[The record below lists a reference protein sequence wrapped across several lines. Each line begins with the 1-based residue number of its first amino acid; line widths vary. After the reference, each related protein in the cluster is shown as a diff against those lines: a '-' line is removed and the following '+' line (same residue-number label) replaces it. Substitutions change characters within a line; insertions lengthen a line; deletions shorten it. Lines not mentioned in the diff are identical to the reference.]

1 MSSSHPKP
9 LQTAKDL
16 TSGDALLK
24 FCLCEAARCGR
35 TLASLGMTSMAIE
48 RREATNTK
56 MAKRKRTTT
65 RLIVAASET
74 DPDMLYATKFWAPD
88 PFIFLER
95 NGRRTLVLSDLEI
108 DRGRKQ
114 ADADEFVMFSELE
127 REVQGKSRKTPPY
140 EKVLAHF
147 LRKRG
152 VKSAIVP
159 AGFPLGYAEGLAAN
173 KIRIRATDG
182 LFWPEREAKSATEIE
197 LMGRALRITE
207 AGLRRSI
214 EILKASKPGARKRLR
229 WSGKSLT
236 SEILRAEIDSTILR
250 AGGVPTGTIVA
261 GGDQA
266 CDPHE
271 RGSGPLYAN
280 SLIILDVFP
289 RDAKTGYFGD
299 MTRTVL
305 RGRASEAQRKLW
317 DTVKTG
323 QALALKKIKAGVDG
337 MAIHKA
343 IQQFFADRGF
353 PTEIRKGRRVG
364 FFHGTGHGLG
374 LEIHEYPRLQKVT
387 LKERQVL
394 TVEPGLYY
402 PGVGGVR
409 LEDVVVVTK
418 TGCKILSRFPKRLEI

>member
-1 MSSSHPKP
+1 
-9 LQTAKDL
+9 L
-16 TSGDALLK
+16 
-24 FCLCEAARCGR
+24 R
-35 TLASLGMTSMAIE
+35 T
-48 RREATNTK
+48 RN
-56 MAKRKRTTT
+56 RKSKTQT

-95 NGRRTLVLSDLEI
+95 NGKRTLVLSDLEI

-114 ADADEFVMFSELE
+114 AKADEFISFNQLE
-127 REVQGKSRKTPPY
+127 REVQGKSKKAPPY
-140 EKVLAHF
+140 EQVLAHF
-147 LRKRG
+147 LRRRG
-152 VKSAIVP
+152 VRSTIVP
-159 AGFPLGYAEGLAAN
+159 ANFPLGYAQELAAN
-173 KIRIRATDG
+173 KIHVRATNG
-182 LFWPEREAKSATEIE
+182 LFWPEREAKSETEIE
-197 LMGRALRITE
+197 MIGGALRLTE
-207 AGLRRSI
+207 KGLKRAI
-214 EILKASKPGARKRLR
+214 EVLKASKPGPGNRLR
-229 WSGKSLT
+229 WSGKTLT
-236 SEILRAEIDSTILR
+236 SEMLRAEIDSTILR
-250 AGGVPTGTIVA
+250 AGGIPTGTIVA

-271 RGSGPLYAN
+271 RGFGPLYAN

-317 DTVKTG
+317 ETVKAG

-337 MAIHKA
+337 MTIHKA
-343 IQQFFADRGF
+343 IQELFAKRGF
-353 PTEIRKGRRVG
+353 ATGIRKGKNVG

-387 LKERQVL
+387 LKDRQVL

-402 PGVGGVR
+402 PGLGGVR
-409 LEDVVVVTK
+409 QEDVVLVTK
-418 TGCKILSRFPKRLEI
+418 TGCKILSRFPKQLEI

>member
-1 MSSSHPKP
+1 MSKGKTKP
-9 LQTAKDL
+9 A
-16 TSGDALLK
+16 
-24 FCLCEAARCGR
+24 
-35 TLASLGMTSMAIE
+35 
-48 RREATNTK
+48 
-56 MAKRKRTTT
+56 

-95 NGRRTLVLSDLEI
+95 NGKRTLVLSDLEI

-114 ADADEFVMFSELE
+114 ADADEFVMFSKLE
-127 REVQGKSRKTPPY
+127 HEVQGKSKKAPPY
-140 EKVLAHF
+140 EKVVAHF

-152 VKSAIVP
+152 VRSIIVP
-159 AGFPLGYAEGLAAN
+159 ANFPLRYAEELTAN
-173 KIRIRATDG
+173 KIRVRATNG
-182 LFWPEREAKSATEIE
+182 LFWPEREAKSDEEIE
-197 LMGRALRITE
+197 MIGHALRITE
-207 AGLRRSI
+207 TGLKHAI
-214 EILKASKPGARKRLR
+214 EILKASKPGRGKKLLWRGKR
-229 WSGKSLT
+229 LT
-236 SEILRAEIDSTILR
+236 SEMLRAEIDSAILR

-271 RGSGPLYAN
+271 RGFGPLYAN

-317 DTVKTG
+317 ETVKAG

-337 MAIHKA
+337 MTIHKA
-343 IQQFFADRGF
+343 IQELFAERGF
-353 PTEIRKGRRVG
+353 STEVRKGRRVG

-374 LEIHEYPRLQKVT
+374 LEIHEHPRLQKVT
-387 LKERQVL
+387 LKDRQVL

-402 PGVGGVR
+402 PGVGGAR
-409 LEDVVVVTK
+409 HEDVVVVTK
-418 TGCKILSRFPKRLEI
+418 RRCKVLSRFPKQLEV